1 MVGGLR
7 ARPQAG
13 GAETRRECTEPTQ
26 AWVTSSPQLVSPG
39 SGGGWEAGGGWRRQ
53 TEGWRSWRPGPPPD
67 GPPRD
72 GLSGAASAV
81 LCQPSREGGAPK
93 FPSRAVRQ
101 GLAFKGVR
109 CQEKLDSV
117 ALASNPGPCQRS
129 HERVTGPR
137 LGWGRRSPAPR
148 PGERVESLARSRHS
162 PRPTPRLPSSSCDPR
177 ASLQACT

>member
-1 MVGGLR
+1 M
-7 ARPQAG
+7 QS
-13 GAETRRECTEPTQ
+13 TEPTQ
-26 AWVTSSPQLVSPG
+26 ACVTSSPQLVSPG

-129 HERVTGPR
+129 RERVTGPR